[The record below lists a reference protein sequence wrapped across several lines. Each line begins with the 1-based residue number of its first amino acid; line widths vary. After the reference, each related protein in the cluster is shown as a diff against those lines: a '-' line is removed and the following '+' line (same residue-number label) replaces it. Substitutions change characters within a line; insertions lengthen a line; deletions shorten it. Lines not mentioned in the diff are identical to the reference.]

1 MIGIFGGTFDPVH
14 NGHTHAA
21 LAVAA
26 ELGLSSIHMLLSARP
41 GHRAPSQTSN
51 EHRWQML
58 QLACAAHSNL
68 IADDSELN
76 RPGTS
81 YTFDTLAAMAA
92 NKSSTGEDNSPPVWI
107 LGHDSFATLTSWYRW
122 NEISNLCNLVV
133 LDRPGQM
140 TLEDRSLVNFCAQ
153 RQREKIDHSR
163 AGQMLRLPLPMQEVS
178 ATFVRQQLGLGQSVS
193 DLLAPAVSQYIEQHQ
208 LYITTESIV

>member
-26 ELGLSSIHMLLSARP
+26 ELGLSVIHMLLSARP
-41 GHRAPSQTSN
+41 GHRIASQTSN
-51 EHRWQML
+51 EHRWKML
-58 QLACAAHSNL
+58 QLACAEHSNL
-68 IADDSELN
+68 IADDRELN

-81 YTFDTLAAMAA
+81 YTFDTLTAMAA
-92 NKSSTGEDNSPPVWI
+92 DQNSVGENKSPPVWI
-107 LGHDSFATLTSWYRW
+107 LGYDSYATLTSWYRW
-122 NEISNLCNLVV
+122 NKITDLCNLVV

-140 TLEDRSLVNFCAQ
+140 TPEDPNLVDFFAQ
-153 RQREKIDHSR
+153 RQCEKIDHSK

-178 ATFVRQQLGLGQSVS
+178 ATFVRQQLRLGKSVS
-193 DLLAPAVSQYIEQHQ
+193 HLVAPKVNQYIEQHQ

>member
-21 LAVAA
+21 LSVAA
-26 ELGLSSIHMLLSARP
+26 ELGLHSIHMLLSARP
-41 GHRAPSQTSN
+41 GHRAPSHTSN
-51 EHRWQML
+51 EHRWKML
-58 QLACAAHSNL
+58 QLACADHDNL
-68 IADDSELN
+68 MADDRELQ

-92 NKSSTGEDNSPPVWI
+92 EKSSANEDKSHPVWI
-107 LGHDSFATLTSWYRW
+107 LGQDSYATITSWYRW
-122 NEISNLCNLVV
+122 HEITNLCNLVV
-133 LDRPGQM
+133 LDRPGQL
-140 TLEDRSLVNFCAQ
+140 TSEAHNLVDFFAQ
-153 RQREKIDHSR
+153 RQCKKIDHSK
-163 AGQMLRLPLPMQEVS
+163 AGQMLRLALPMQEVS
-178 ATFVRQQLGLGQSVS
+178 ATFVRQQLSLGQSVS

>member
-26 ELGLSSIHMLLSARP
+26 KLGLSSIHMLLSARP
-41 GHRAPSQTSN
+41 GHRVPSQTAN
-51 EHRWQML
+51 EHRWSML
-58 QLACAAHSNL
+58 QLACAEHSNL
-68 IADDSELN
+68 IPDDRELN

-92 NKSSTGEDNSPPVWI
+92 DKADAGEDKSPPVWI
-107 LGHDSFATLTSWYRW
+107 LGYDSYVTLTSWHRW
-122 NEISNLCNLVV
+122 TEITNLCNLVV

-140 TLEDRSLVNFCAQ
+140 TSEDPDLVNFFAQ
-153 RQREKIDHSR
+153 RLCKKIDHSK
-163 AGQMLRLPLPMQEVS
+163 AGQMLRLALPMQEVS
-178 ATFVRQQLGLGQSVS
+178 ATFVRQQLSLGQSVAN
-193 DLLAPAVSQYIEQHQ
+193 LVAPKVTQYIEQHQ

>member
-26 ELGLSSIHMLLSARP
+26 ELGLSCIHMLLSARP

-51 EHRWQML
+51 VHRWQML
-58 QLACAAHSNL
+58 QLACAEHSIL

-81 YTFDTLAAMAA
+81 YTFDTLTAMAA
-92 NKSSTGEDNSPPVWI
+92 SRSSAGQDKSPPVWI
-107 LGHDSFATLTSWYRW
+107 LGHDSYVTLTSWYRW
-122 NEISNLCNLVV
+122 DEIIDLCNLVV

-140 TLEDRSLVNFCAQ
+140 TLEDRNLVDFSAQ
-153 RQREKIDHSR
+153 RQCEKIDHSR

-178 ATFVRQQLGLGQSVS
+178 ATFVRQQLSLGQSVS

>member
-68 IADDSELN
+68 IADDVELN

-107 LGHDSFATLTSWYRW
+107 LGHDSFATLMSWYRW
-122 NEISNLCNLVV
+122 SEITNLCNLVV

-140 TLEDRSLVNFCAQ
+140 TLEDRNLVNFFAQ
-153 RQREKIDHSR
+153 RQCEKIDHSR
-163 AGQMLRLPLPMQEVS
+163 AGQMLRLPVPMRGIS
-178 ATFVRQQLGLGQSVS
+178 ATFVRQQLSLGQSVS

>member
-21 LAVAA
+21 VTVAA
-26 ELGLSSIHMLLSARP
+26 ELGLSVIHMLLSARP
-41 GHRAPSQTSN
+41 GHRTASQTSI
-51 EHRWQML
+51 EHRWKML

-68 IADDSELN
+68 VADDRELI

-92 NKSSTGEDNSPPVWI
+92 DQISAGENKSPPVWI
-107 LGHDSFATLTSWYRW
+107 LGYDSYATLTTWYRW
-122 NEISNLCNLVV
+122 QEITDLCNLVV

-140 TLEDRSLVNFCAQ
+140 TPEEPNLVEFFAQ
-153 RQREKIDHSR
+153 RQCEKIDHSK
-163 AGQMLRLPLPMQEVS
+163 AGQMLRLPLPMQQVS
-178 ATFVRQQLGLGQSVS
+178 ATFVREQLRLGKSVAH
-193 DLLAPAVSQYIEQHQ
+193 LVAPQVNQYIEQHQ
-208 LYITTESIV
+208 LYMTTESIV

>member
-41 GHRAPSQTSN
+41 GHRAPSQTTN

-68 IADDSELN
+68 IADDIELN

-92 NKSSTGEDNSPPVWI
+92 NKSSTDKDNSPPVWI

-122 NEISNLCNLVV
+122 NEITNLCNLVV

-140 TLEDRSLVNFCAQ
+140 TLEDRNLVNFCTQ
-153 RQREKIDHSR
+153 RQCEKIDHSR
-163 AGQMLRLPLPMQEVS
+163 AGQMLRLPLPMQEIS
-178 ATFVRQQLGLGQSVS
+178 ATFVRQQLSLGQSVS